1 MKALVYHGPGEKSW
15 ETVTDPKPENSTDV
29 VVRIDTTT
37 ICGTDLHILK
47 GDVPAVEPGRVLGH
61 EAVGTV
67 VEVGSAVADLAVDDR
82 VIVPAITSCGRC
94 AYCKRGTPSHCQAT
108 GGIGWIFGHLIDG
121 TQAEYA
127 RVPFAETSVHKVP
140 EGLTDRQVLFLTDIL
155 PTGFEVGVRN
165 GRVTAGD
172 VVVVVG
178 SGPVGLAAIQTTSLS
193 GAAKVIAVD
202 VADSRLEHAR
212 RFGADH
218 VLDSTHV
225 DVEAEIAELTGDGL
239 GADVAIEAVGVP
251 DTFDLCTKVVR
262 PGGVVANIGVHG
274 APTTLHLEEL
284 WIKNITITTGLVDAT
299 TVPMLLQL
307 VASGKIASDLLGT
320 HDFALHDMLSAY
332 DTFADAGAQNALKVV
347 ISR

>member
-1 MKALVYHGPGEKSW
+1 MKALVYHGPGQKSW
-15 ETVTDPKPENSTDV
+15 DSVDDPKPVEPTDI

-47 GDVPAVEPGRVLGH
+47 GDVPAVTEGRVLGH

-67 VEVGSAVADLAVDDR
+67 VEVGSAVSTLAVDDR

-94 AYCKRGTPSHCQAT
+94 VNCKRAMPSHCLAT

-121 TQAEYA
+121 TQAEYT
-127 RVPFAETSVHKVP
+127 RVPYAETSVHKVP
-140 EGLTDRQVLFLTDIL
+140 DGVSDQQVLFLTDIL
-155 PTGFEVGVRN
+155 PTGYEVGVRN
-165 GRVTAGD
+165 GGVRPGD

-178 SGPVGLAAIQTTSLS
+178 AGPVGLAAIQTAGLA
-193 GAAKVIAVD
+193 GAARVIAVD
-202 VADSRLEHAR
+202 LADSRLEHAR

-218 VLDSTHV
+218 VLNGGADDLETR
-225 DVEAEIAELTGDGL
+225 IAALTTGGL

-251 DTFDLCTKVVR
+251 QTFDLCTRVVR

-274 APTTLHLEEL
+274 APTTLHLEDL
-284 WIKNITITTGLVDAT
+284 WIKNITITTGLVDGT

-307 VASGKIASDLLGT
+307 VQSGKVAGELFGT
-320 HDFALHDMLSAY
+320 HEFRLDDVMSAY
-332 DTFADAGAQNALKVV
+332 ETFANAAETNALKVV
-347 ISR
+347 IKR